1 MKKGDKFKKNSN
13 EKRYRVNGRIRA
25 REVRVIDP
33 QGTQLGVL
41 PIRDAITR
49 ATELG
54 LDLVEMAPDANPP
67 VCRIA
72 DFGKMRYDA
81 SKKQKTLNK
90 KSNQQITKMV
100 KMKPNIGE
108 NDLKRKIADVQK
120 FIDKGYRVVVQL
132 SVRGR
137 QRKFMQL
144 AQDQTIF
151 KVKEGLVAAIMERP
165 QSQGSQ
171 VTVTFSKDVT
181 AAAKLEKSAQEAAKE
196 SREDTTTPE
205 NK

>member
-33 QGTQLGVL
+33 EGAQLGVL
-41 PIRDAITR
+41 PIRDAMTR

-54 LDLVEMAPDANPP
+54 LDLVEMAPNAKPP
-67 VCRIA
+67 VCRIT

-81 SKKQKTLNK
+81 SKKQKNLNK
-90 KSNQQITKMV
+90 KNNQQTTKTV

-108 NDLKRKIADVQK
+108 NDLNRKIADVQK

-132 SVRGR
+132 SVKGR

-151 KVKEGLVAAIMERP
+151 KVQEGLIAATMERP
-165 QSQGSQ
+165 QAQGSQ
-171 VTVTFSKDVT
+171 VTATFTKD
-181 AAAKLEKSAQEAAKE
+181 AAAAIKLEKAAQEAPKE
-196 SREDTTTPE
+196 EADEPIS
-205 NK
+205 

>member
-1 MKKGDKFKKNSN
+1 MKKGNNFKKNN
-13 EKRYRVNGRIRA
+13 EKKYRVNGRIRA

-33 QGTQLGVL
+33 EGSQLGVL
-41 PIRDAITR
+41 PIRDALTR

-54 LDLVEMAPDANPP
+54 LDLVEMAPNARPP
-67 VCRIA
+67 VCRIT

-81 SKKQKTLNK
+81 SKKQKTLKK
-90 KSNQQITKMV
+90 KSNQQIIKTV

-108 NDLKRKIADVQK
+108 NDLNRKIADVQK
-120 FIDKGYRVVVQL
+120 FINKGYRVVVQL
-132 SVRGR
+132 SVKGR

-151 KVKEGLVAAIMERP
+151 KVQEGLVAAIMEKP

-171 VTVTFSKDVT
+171 VTVTFIKDAA
-181 AAAKLEKSAQEAAKE
+181 AAAKLEKTAKNAANGDETEETINQE
-196 SREDTTTPE
+196 
-205 NK
+205 

>member
-1 MKKGDKFKKNSN
+1 MKKDNKFKKNN
-13 EKRYRVNGRIRA
+13 EKKYRVNGRIRA

-33 QGTQLGVL
+33 DGAQLGVL
-41 PIRDAITR
+41 PIRDAITK

-54 LDLVEMAPDANPP
+54 LDLVEMAPNARPP
-67 VCRIA
+67 VCRIT

-81 SKKQKTLNK
+81 SKKQKILKK
-90 KSNQQITKMV
+90 KSNQQITKTI

-108 NDLKRKIADVQK
+108 NDLNRKIADVQK

-132 SVRGR
+132 SVKGR

-151 KVKEGLVAAIMERP
+151 KVKEGLVAAIMEKP

-171 VTVTFSKDVT
+171 VTVTFTKDVA
-181 AAAKLEKSAQEAAKE
+181 AAAKLEKENTKKADQETDE
-196 SREDTTTPE
+196 
-205 NK
+205 